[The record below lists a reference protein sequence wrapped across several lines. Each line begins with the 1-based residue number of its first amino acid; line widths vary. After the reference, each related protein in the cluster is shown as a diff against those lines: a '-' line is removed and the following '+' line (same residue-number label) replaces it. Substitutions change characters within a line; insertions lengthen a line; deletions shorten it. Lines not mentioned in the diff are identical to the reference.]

1 MYIFIFYIFYF
12 FGGSGTWTQGLHR
25 EPLHQPVFV
34 TGIFEIESHELFAWA
49 GFEPWSSW
57 SASLVARITGV
68 SHRCVANFLY
78 FYLQEVFFFLLAVIL
93 STCDKTPWDI
103 ALEWIGNLKYFLRKI
118 LKFLP
123 KFIFD
128 EFLLIIRLML
138 GIVLGQFN

>member
-1 MYIFIFYIFYF
+1 
-12 FGGSGTWTQGLHR
+12 
-25 EPLHQPVFV
+25 
-34 TGIFEIESHELFAWA
+34 
-49 GFEPWSSW
+49 
-57 SASLVARITGV
+57 V